1 MLKGCFVSEKI
12 FPQSRGLFNKKALTL
27 FKSFKYGTNEAQ
39 VDKPMSCSLF
49 NQSRIKIHPQLMD
62 PQAFHIVLF
71 NFK

>member
-39 VDKPMSCSLF
+39 VDKPCHAHYSINHALKSIP
-49 NQSRIKIHPQLMD
+49 N
-62 PQAFHIVLF
+62 
-71 NFK
+71 